1 MLSSGGE
8 EHVMQDRT
16 VSIRR
21 DEKDRVSAGGF
32 LSQRKRQAPRRVV
45 GVQFQD
51 KRLLGSDRSGKQDKC
66 STRRPRFVIQFS
78 ERNAANLERRMN
90 MRMSTFSK
98 KYVFLLGILVLLT
111 MCAPLGAS
119 QELRLELAPDALE
132 KLGSVEGTLFLEWG
146 YYRNT

>member
-1 MLSSGGE
+1 
-8 EHVMQDRT
+8 
-16 VSIRR
+16 
-21 DEKDRVSAGGF
+21 
-32 LSQRKRQAPRRVV
+32 
-45 GVQFQD
+45 
-51 KRLLGSDRSGKQDKC
+51 
-66 STRRPRFVIQFS
+66 
-78 ERNAANLERRMN
+78 
-90 MRMSTFSK
+90 MSTFSK